1 MLAASGELLVFTDA
15 DGSYGPGEVERVVS
29 ALADNPV
36 AIGTRVHDRTT
47 GTLGRRIASRVFNRT
62 LRLLLRLPFRD
73 TQCGLKGFRR
83 EVARELF
90 GRARVDGFAFDVE
103 VLLLARRLGLAVAE
117 VPVHA
122 QERDG
127 SKVRLLLDGRRML
140 GEVWA
145 ARQAAASEAAVTPV
159 SALPF
164 SE

>member
-29 ALADNPV
+29 ALSHNPV
-36 AIGTRVHDRTT
+36 VIGTRVHDRTT

-103 VLLLARRLGLAVAE
+103 VLLLARRLGLVVAEIPVRAQGTGRQQGAAVARRAS
-117 VPVHA
+117 HA
-122 QERDG
+122 RG
-127 SKVRLLLDGRRML
+127 SLGGTSGGRLGGRYN
-140 GEVWA
+140 
-145 ARQAAASEAAVTPV
+145 ARFGTGV
-159 SALPF
+159 F
-164 SE
+164 